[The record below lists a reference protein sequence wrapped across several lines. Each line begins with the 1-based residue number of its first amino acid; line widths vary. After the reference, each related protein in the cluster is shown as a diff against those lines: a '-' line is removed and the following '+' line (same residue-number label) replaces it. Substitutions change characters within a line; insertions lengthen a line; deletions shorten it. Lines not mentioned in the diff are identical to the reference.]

1 MKIDKLLLGKE
12 SCECGKSHVCPIK
25 TVEIGKGVITKLPEL
40 LSGYKNIVFV
50 ADGNTYKAAGK
61 RVETLIS
68 DKIRGRI
75 VFNGDKILIPD
86 ERAIDAVRG
95 CADSRTDLIIGVG
108 SGVINDLCKYVSF
121 TLGIP
126 YYIVATAPSM
136 DGYASVG
143 AALILGGMKVTKN
156 AHVPEG
162 IVADTDVLKDAPM
175 DMILAGYGDII
186 GKYSCL
192 SDWKLSALINGEYI
206 CDFVIAETYEQ
217 VNNTRKLASRLGA
230 RDSESVKTL
239 MEALVAVGILMAY
252 VGNSRPASGSEHHFS
267 HYFEITGIV
276 KGEEYLPHGADVF
289 YSAAETAKI
298 REKILSLSKE
308 DIKPSVFNKDK
319 YESEIKRV
327 YGAVADEV
335 IALQNKLGWYS
346 EIEKRVS
353 VYKEKLD
360 GIKEILSEAPSFADM
375 REMLSEVGMSYAD
388 FIAFYGEDK
397 INDGY
402 LYAKDLKDR
411 YTVLWTYYDLFA
423 Q

>member
-12 SCECGKSHVCPIK
+12 NCECGKSHSCPIK
-25 TVEIGKGVITKLPEL
+25 KVEISAGAIDKLPEIL
-40 LSGYKNIVFV
+40 KGYGSVVFV
-50 ADGNTYKAAGK
+50 ADENTYEAAGNRAELLIK
-61 RVETLIS
+61 NKIQGRVIF
-68 DKIRGRI
+68 D
-75 VFNGDKILIPD
+75 GDNILIPD
-86 ERAIDAVRG
+86 ERAIDTIKG
-95 CADSRTDLIIGVG
+95 CTDSHTDLILGVG

-162 IVADTDVLKDAPM
+162 IIADTDVLKNAPM
-175 DMILAGYGDII
+175 DMIVAGYGDII

-206 CDFVIAETYEQ
+206 CDFVVAETYEQ
-217 VNNTRKLASRLGA
+217 VNNTRKLASKLRA
-230 RDSESVKTL
+230 RDSESIKTL

-276 KGEEYLPHGADVF
+276 NGKEYLPHGTDVF
-289 YSAAETAKI
+289 YSAGETAKI
-298 REKILSLSKE
+298 REKILLLSEE
-308 DIKPSVFNKDK
+308 DITPSVFDKAK

-335 IALQNKLGWYS
+335 IALQHKLGWYS

-353 VYKEKLD
+353 VYKENLD
-360 GIKEILSEAPSFADM
+360 GIKKILREAPSFAEM
-375 REMLSEVGMSYAD
+375 CEMLSEVGMNYSD
-388 FIAFYGEDK
+388 FIKFYGEAK
-397 INDGY
+397 IKDAY

-411 YTVLWTYYDLFA
+411 YSVLWTYFDLFV
-423 Q
+423 